1 MHSLVNSRRISG
13 RRFSPSVIVHVQSL
27 KEKKTDNLILPLHDL
42 ELTVLKFVFVTRLT
56 T

>member
-1 MHSLVNSRRISG
+1 MHSPVNSRRISG
-13 RRFSPSVIVHVQSL
+13 RRISPSVIVHVQSL
-27 KEKKTDNLILPLHDL
+27 KKKTDNLILPLHDL